1 MQKRESGFPFVAV
14 ACAFSCKPVCS
25 CKHDSQF
32 CMKMRV
38 ALNGVKLLRFHKV
51 LCLFIDIFGL
61 RCYFISNIFN

>member
-1 MQKRESGFPFVAV
+1 MRKRESGFPFVTA
-14 ACAFSCKPVCS
+14 AYAFSRKPVRS

-61 RCYFISNIFN
+61 RCYFNSTIFN